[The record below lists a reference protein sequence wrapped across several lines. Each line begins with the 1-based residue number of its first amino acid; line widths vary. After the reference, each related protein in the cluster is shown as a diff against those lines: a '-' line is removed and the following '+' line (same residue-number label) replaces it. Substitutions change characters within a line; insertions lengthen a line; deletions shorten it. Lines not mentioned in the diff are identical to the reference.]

1 MPLAPRLT
9 LVAVALLVTA
19 APTRADLIFLKDGHV
34 LQGTVRREVRP
45 EFDPV
50 SRDMIAIPKG
60 FFTID
65 DGPRRITFAPAQV
78 RIIETLPAPT
88 EERVISHPGKLLL
101 NPRILPPHLEVAEVG
116 KWDVKKWERDYWFKT
131 PDMPRVGVRQAIA
144 ALSPYYA
151 RVDAITKFRW
161 SAAYL
166 TREWEPETVI
176 ELLRNSRALAESPKE
191 AAPQAVTKRFRLCDF
206 LAQAGWL
213 DHAEKELDRLLKD
226 FPDQK
231 ERVATARG
239 QIERTR
245 ARDVWEEVKNWYHA
259 GRHDAVR
266 KRLASFPTKNVSD
279 RVLTDVGEMRAK
291 LAASAE
297 LTAQTAR
304 ALDETILDATTT
316 SEGKALVAA
325 AKVIRAELH
334 PATADRLDAFLGQHR
349 DAMRQKARNKK
360 PALSPDQLLSL
371 AVTGWL
377 LGSPSAEARPEAA
390 VNLWKTRQ
398 MVLDYLREPEPGP
411 RRKLLEGYLG
421 QVTPRVDLD
430 EIAQMIDHLPPA
442 EPAPDTSTKV
452 IEWTTGSSRR
462 PTSYFVKLPPE
473 YTHNRQYPVLVL
485 LHDGGE
491 RPEAVIERF
500 EKHAADH
507 GYILAAPAWS
517 HKTSNEYHYT
527 DREHEAVMNA
537 VRDLRRRYQVD
548 SDRVFLFGLGEGG
561 KGAFDIG
568 LTHPD
573 VFAGVLPMAAAPNYF
588 SKRCW
593 RNAQM
598 LPFYVVTGTRGAD
611 HHKLLTE
618 QFTAWVQR
626 AYPALWVDYKGRGT
640 EFFPAELPHM
650 FDWMRHQ
657 RRAFPLRQLGTD
669 GNGTPFG
676 NEFCTMRGEDNRFYW
691 LEATHVSPRCVVT
704 PDRWDNF
711 ATPAMLTARFE
722 PVANEITIKGS
733 GVSELTVWFGRNA
746 AGQYLV
752 DFDKP
757 VSIRVGLRGMW
768 NRRVTPSLAVMLE
781 DLQKRGDRKRLVVA
795 KVDLNL
801 R

>member
-1 MPLAPRLT
+1 MRPAPRLP
-9 LVAVALLVTA
+9 LVACALLA
-19 APTRADLIFLKDGHV
+19 AASTTRADLIFLKDGHV
-34 LQGTVRREVRP
+34 LQGAVRRDVRP

-50 SRDMIAIPKG
+50 SRDVILIPKG

-65 DGPRRITFAPAQV
+65 DGPRRVVFAQSQV
-78 RIIETLPAPT
+78 RIVESMPAPT
-88 EERVISHPGKLLL
+88 EERVVSHPGKLLV
-101 NPRILPPHLEVAEVG
+101 NPRVLPPHLEVMEAG
-116 KWDVKKWERDYWFKT
+116 PWDLKKWERDYWFRT
-131 PDMPRVGVRQAIA
+131 PDLPRVGVRQAIA
-144 ALSPYYA
+144 RLSPYFA
-151 RVDAITKFRW
+151 RVDAVTKFRW
-161 SAAYL
+161 SAAYM

-176 ELLRNSRALAESPKE
+176 GLLRNSKELAESPKDPP
-191 AAPQAVTKRFRLCDF
+191 PQAVAKRIRICDF

-213 DHAEKELDRLLKD
+213 DHAERELDRLLKD

-231 ERVATARG
+231 ERVAAARG
-239 QIERTR
+239 QLDRAR
-245 ARDVWEEVKNWYHA
+245 ARDEWEEVKNWYQA
-259 GRHDAVR
+259 GRHEAAR
-266 KRLASFPTKNVSD
+266 RRLADFPTRGASD
-279 RVLTDVGEMRAK
+279 RVLADVAEMRSR
-291 LAASAE
+291 LAASAALVE
-297 LTAQTAR
+297 QCSR
-304 ALDETILDATTT
+304 ALDDAVKEAATAD
-316 SEGKALVAA
+316 GKLLAEAALA
-325 AKVIRAELH
+325 IRAELH
-334 PATADRLDAFLGQHR
+334 PATVGRLDAFLGQHR
-349 DAMRQKARNKK
+349 DAARQKARNKK
-360 PALSPDQLLSL
+360 PAMSADQLLSL

-390 VNLWKTRQ
+390 VSLWKTRQ
-398 MVLDYLREPEPGP
+398 MVLGYLREPDPGA
-411 RRKLLEGYLG
+411 RRKLLEGYLS

-442 EPAPDTSTKV
+442 DPARDTSPAIV
-452 IEWTTGSSRR
+452 EWQAGSSRR

-491 RPEAVIERF
+491 KPDSIIARF

-527 DREHEAVMNA
+527 DREHEAVRSA
-537 VRDLRRRYQVD
+537 IRDLKRRYQVD

-568 LTHPD
+568 LTYPD
-573 VFAGVLPMAAAPNYF
+573 VFAGVLPMAAGPNYY

-593 RNAQM
+593 RNAQL
-598 LPFYVVTGTRGAD
+598 LPFYVVSGTRGGD

-618 QFTAWVQR
+618 QFTPWVQR

-640 EFFPAELPHM
+640 EFFAAELPHM

-657 RRAFPLRQLGTD
+657 KRASPLRQLGTD

-676 NEFCTMRGEDNRFYW
+676 NEYCTMRAEENRFYW

-704 PDRWDNF
+704 PDRWDNL
-711 ATPAMLTARFE
+711 ATPAMLTARYE

-733 GVSELTVWFGRNA
+733 GVSELTVWFGRNG
-746 AGQYLV
+746 AGQYLA
-752 DFDKP
+752 DLEKP
-757 VSIRVGLRGMW
+757 VSIRVGLRGVW
-768 NRRVTPSLAVMLE
+768 NRKVTPSLAVMLD
-781 DLQKRGDRKRLVVA
+781 DLHRRGDRKQLVVA

>member
-1 MPLAPRLT
+1 MRHAPRLT
-9 LVAVALLVTA
+9 LVACAFVAA
-19 APTRADLIFLKDGHV
+19 ATTTRADLIFLKDGYV
-34 LQGTVRREVRP
+34 LQGAVRRDVRA

-50 SRDMIAIPKG
+50 SRDMIVIPKG

-65 DGPRRITFAPAQV
+65 DGPRRVVFAQSQV
-78 RIIETLPAPT
+78 RIVEQMPAPT
-88 EERVISHPGKLLL
+88 EERVVSHPGKLIV

-116 KWDVKKWERDYWFKT
+116 KWNFKKWERDYWFRS
-131 PDMPRVGVRQAIA
+131 PDLPRVGVTQAIA
-144 ALSPYYA
+144 RLTPYFA
-151 RVDAITKFRW
+151 RVDAVTKFRW

-176 ELLRNSRALAESPKE
+176 ELLRHSPSLTASPKDKPLE
-191 AAPQAVTKRFRLCDF
+191 VVTKRFRVCDF

-231 ERVATARG
+231 ERVASARG
-239 QIERTR
+239 QLDRAR
-245 ARDVWEEVKNWYHA
+245 ARDEWEEIKNWYQA

-266 KRLASFPTKNVSD
+266 KRLGGFTTKGASD
-279 RVLTDVGEMRAK
+279 RVVTDIAEMKAK

-297 LTAQTAR
+297 LVE
-304 ALDETILDATTT
+304 ETGKAIDAAIKDASTT
-316 SEGKALVAA
+316 EGKLLATAA
-325 AKVIRAELH
+325 GVIKTELH
-334 PATADRLDAFLGQHR
+334 AATVGRLDAFLGQYR
-349 DAMRQKARNKK
+349 DAMRQKARDKK
-360 PALSPDQLLSL
+360 PSMGADQLLSL

-390 VNLWKTRQ
+390 VNLWKTRL
-398 MVLDYLREPEPGP
+398 MVLDYLREPEVGP

-442 EPAPDTSTKV
+442 EAARDTSTTV
-452 IEWTTGSSRR
+452 VEWPTGPSRR
-462 PTSYFVKLPPE
+462 LSSYSVKLPPE
-473 YTHNRQYPVLVL
+473 YTPNRQYPVLVL

-491 RPEAVIERF
+491 KPETVIARF

-517 HKTSNEYHYT
+517 HKNANEYHYT
-527 DREHEAVMNA
+527 DREHESVMNA
-537 VRDLRRRYQVD
+537 IRDLKRRYQVD

-568 LTHPD
+568 LAHPD
-573 VFAGVLPMAAAPNYF
+573 VFAGVMPMAAGPNYYP
-588 SKRCW
+588 KRCW

-618 QFTAWVQR
+618 QFTVWVQR

-640 EFFPAELPHM
+640 EFFAAELPHM

-657 RRAFPLRQLGTD
+657 KRAFPLRQLGTD

-676 NEFCTMRGEDNRFYW
+676 NEFCTMRGEGNRFYW
-691 LEATHVSPRCVVT
+691 LEPTHVSPRCVVT

-722 PVANEITIKGS
+722 PVANEFTIKGS
-733 GVSELTVWFGRNA
+733 GVSDLTVWFGRNA

-752 DFDKP
+752 DFEKP

-768 NRRVTPSLAVMLE
+768 NRKVTPSLAVMLE